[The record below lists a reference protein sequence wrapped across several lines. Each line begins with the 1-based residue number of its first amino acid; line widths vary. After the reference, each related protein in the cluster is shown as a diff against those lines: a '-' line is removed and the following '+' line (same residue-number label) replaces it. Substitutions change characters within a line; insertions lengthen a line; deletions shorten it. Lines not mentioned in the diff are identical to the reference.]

1 MYRLQH
7 TDVKY
12 LPGVGPKRAEVLGR
26 ELNIRTFAVNRERL
40 DTIIAIYEEKIADP
54 KMLELLSRTEHRRWT
69 AYMAVNGWIIL
80 PKESLVEWMKNN
92 KGSHKDYLRLRHACM
107 AGWEELDELSLIKT
121 NGKDADVFKESDRRM
136 VKGVKHFVV

>member
-1 MYRLQH
+1 MRKESGSPDREYTGYEQACFFREAL
-7 TDVKY
+7 VKNAHD
-12 LPGVGPKRAEVLGR
+12 G
-26 ELNIRTFAVNRERL
+26 NRERL